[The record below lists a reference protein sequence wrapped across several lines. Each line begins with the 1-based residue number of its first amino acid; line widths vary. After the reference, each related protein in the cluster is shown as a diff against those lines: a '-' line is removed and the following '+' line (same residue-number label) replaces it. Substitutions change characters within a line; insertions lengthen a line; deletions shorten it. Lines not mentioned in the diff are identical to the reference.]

1 MFLLKCSSQFL
12 ICHLPSSF
20 YERNNVPTDPEGK
33 SAADIHREL
42 EEVNTKAD
50 LLRARAERVRGM
62 IDGGDVM
69 DRQRGAEK
77 VSVTEKVPRLDL
89 AIKVNKEE
97 ERPRESH
104 VVKEKVAKKLDYS
117 FHSDTG

>member
-1 MFLLKCSSQFL
+1 MLL
-12 ICHLPSSF
+12 
-20 YERNNVPTDPEGK
+20 NNRCKILRQKLNPPPQDAEGK

-62 IDGGDVM
+62 IDGGHPADSQESLPKEM
-69 DRQRGAEK
+69 AAEQR
-77 VSVTEKVPRLDL
+77 VPRLDL
-89 AIKVNKEE
+89 RIKVNEVEKIQKENPAAK
-97 ERPRESH
+97 ER
-104 VVKEKVAKKLDYS
+104 VAKKLDYS